1 MKALYILLITLL
13 SCNCYAQNGYR
24 TDTKTVFGGVVD
36 LDDTQKGFITVE
48 VQLKADFY
56 DEKVTCVTVVAYKYH
71 EGTIW
76 ENAKPFFKD
85 RNWITINRKAIPVAK
100 FYEMICSNDEVP
112 NDIKT
117 TFKSAKESFTLCA
130 MLSSNSNL
138 FIFM

>member
-1 MKALYILLITLL
+1 MKTLYLLIIALF
-13 SCNCYAQNGYR
+13 SCTCYAQNGYR
-24 TDTKTVFGGVVD
+24 TDTKTVFGAVVD
-36 LDDTQKGFITVE
+36 LDDTQKGFIAVE

-56 DEKVTCVTVVAYKYH
+56 DEKVTCVTAVAYKYH

-76 ENAKPFFKD
+76 ENAKPFFND
-85 RNWITINRKAIPVAK
+85 RNWITVNLKTIPITK
-100 FYEMICSNDEVP
+100 FYEMISSNNEVP
-112 NDIKT
+112 DDIKT